1 MGGAVPISVALVAGG
16 LAVINPCSFPLLP
29 AFLSFY
35 VGAEETKLPRTATR
49 VAQGLLVGGLVTTG
63 FLGLF
68 ALIGLPVS
76 LGAGAIARTVP
87 WAGLATGALLA
98 AVGLIALAG
107 ITVRSPLRLK
117 LAVRRERHFGAMLI
131 FGVGY
136 GAASLG
142 CTLPIFLTLIGASL
156 GGSKVAVFLAYGIGM
171 AVVLMSVSVAVA
183 LMRDGVT
190 RFLRPLLPHMSRIA
204 GALLVVSGVYLTY
217 YWARIR
223 FGDTAT
229 LADDPI
235 VGGATRYAAQVQSYA
250 SDHSTP
256 LLIGAACFLI
266 AATATSLWKW
276 HQSATRTL
284 VRE

>member
-1 MGGAVPISVALVAGG
+1 MSAVPISVALVAGG

-35 VGAEETKLPRTATR
+35 VGTEEAHLPRTATR
-49 VAQGLLVGGLVTTG
+49 VAQGLLVGGLVTIG

-68 ALIGLPVS
+68 ALIGLPIS
-76 LGAGAIARTVP
+76 FGAGVIARTVP

-98 AVGLIALAG
+98 AVGLVAVAG

-117 LAVRRERHFGAMLI
+117 LAVRRERHFAAMLM

-156 GGSKVAVFLAYGIGM
+156 GGSKFAVFVAYGIGM

-183 LMRDGVT
+183 LLRDGVT

-204 GALLVVSGVYLTY
+204 GALLVISGAYLIY

-223 FGDTAT
+223 FGNTAT

-256 LLIGAACFLI
+256 LLIGAACFLL
-266 AATATSLWKW
+266 AATAVSLWKW
-276 HQSATRTL
+276 RRSSTRTL